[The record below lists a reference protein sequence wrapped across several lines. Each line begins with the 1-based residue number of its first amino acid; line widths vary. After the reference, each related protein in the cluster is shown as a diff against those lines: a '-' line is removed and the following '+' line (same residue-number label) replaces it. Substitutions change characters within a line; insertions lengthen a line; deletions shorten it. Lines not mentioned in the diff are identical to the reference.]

1 MVKTKRIIILIFLFL
16 LFLNKSQCA
25 IYLPFKILENG
36 ELNNNNPLDIVKNWK
51 QLKLYTGLMIGE
63 PPNKIGVFF
72 VSNIF
77 ELSLFQNMCDIN
89 NSSYNQNKSSSYNF
103 IKSIHYY
110 FNKVML
116 CYVITEK
123 LYLFTDIKQK
133 NKVSIGDMVIVY
145 SENKEEDFNQDEY
158 YKEDYKDRKYEYH
171 PNTCLNIGFQARQNF
186 NFGGNAN
193 FVKQISAYRMT
204 NGLPLVNTYDYFF
217 DYTSENEGHLII
229 GEKPHDIGYTK
240 FKENQY
246 ILTAAQ
252 DKDYSFEWVIEFDSI
267 YYEGKFKN
275 NKTEYNRTFNGNL
288 SVKID
293 LTYGLVEGSNN
304 YEKSIKED
312 FFDKLIND
320 KNCFIG
326 ENNNAG
332 YRFYYCDKKSLNY
345 IQKNFPTLKF
355 CLNNG
360 KDICFDFGYKE
371 LFKEKNDKLYFL
383 IYFNT
388 TKDFERFSFG
398 KIFMKKYILTFNYDN
413 KTIGFYNE
421 NIENKSKSHNIG
433 LIISI
438 IIGFIL
444 FFIAG
449 YYVGKKRY
457 EQRRKKS
464 ANELDDD
471 YEYKPQEEKMQT
483 PENGI
488 NN

>member
-1 MVKTKRIIILIFLFL
+1 MIKTKRNIILIFLFF
-16 LFLNKSQCA
+16 LFINISHCA
-25 IYLPFKILENG
+25 IYLPFKILEND
-36 ELNNNNPLDIVKNWK
+36 ELDNNNPLDIMKNWK
-51 QLKLYTGLMIGE
+51 ELKLYTELMIGD
-63 PPNKIGVFF
+63 PPNKIGTFF
-72 VSNIF
+72 VSDIF
-77 ELSLFQNMCDIN
+77 ELSLFQNMCDIP
-89 NSSYNQNKSSSYNF
+89 NSYYYQNKSSSYNF
-103 IKSIHYY
+103 IKTIHYY

-116 CYVITEK
+116 CNVITEK
-123 LYLFTDIKQK
+123 LYLYTDKKQK
-133 NKVSIGDMVIVY
+133 NNVSIGDMVMVY
-145 SENKEEDFNQDEY
+145 SDNKEEDFNQDEY
-158 YKEDYKDRKYEYH
+158 YKDDYKDRKYEHH

-186 NFGGNAN
+186 NFGGIAN
-193 FVKQISAYRMT
+193 FVKQIRAYKT
-204 NGLPLVNTYDYFF
+204 DNNISLVNTYDYFF
-217 DYTSENEGHLII
+217 DYTSDSEGYLII

-240 FKENQY
+240 FKEENY
-246 ILTAAQ
+246 IITAAQ
-252 DKDYSFEWVIEFDSI
+252 NKDYSFYWIIEFDSI
-267 YYEGKFKN
+267 YYKGKYVN

-293 LTYGLVEGSNN
+293 LTYGLVEGSNT
-304 YEKSIKED
+304 YEKSIRED
-312 FFDKLIND
+312 FFDKLITDN
-320 KNCFIG
+320 NCFIG
-326 ENNNAG
+326 ENNDAG
-332 YRFYYCDKKSLNY
+332 YRYYYCDKKSSNY
-345 IQKNFPTLKF
+345 IQKNFPDLKF
-355 CLNNG
+355 CLNGENG
-360 KDICFDFGYKE
+360 MCFDFGYKE

-398 KIFMKKYILTFNYDN
+398 KIIMKKYILTFNYEN
-413 KTIGFYNE
+413 KTIGFYNA

-438 IIGFIL
+438 NIGFIL